1 MDEPFHARAIVS
13 TSPARPMRSGA
24 ITSKAVPRRSPVRPL
39 VFYLYSGVL
48 RRRRSA
54 FGGAHE
60 CTPPAQFS
68 RIGIGI
74 WRRQIP

>member
-24 ITSKAVPRRSPVRPL
+24 ITSKAVPRRSPARPL
-39 VFYLYSGVL
+39 VFYLYLGFSAAGAALSEARTNARLPRNSRGSESGM
-48 RRRRSA
+48 
-54 FGGAHE
+54 
-60 CTPPAQFS
+60 
-68 RIGIGI
+68 